1 MVRYALCFSVLKINS
16 QLTGRSSPSYAGR
29 TRYILFMLPLSKM
42 AHCEFLVDAVML
54 MSTTTNDEKREIY
67 RRFDNMVSGRG
78 EDIKLCYITVRMRT
92 S

>member
-16 QLTGRSSPSYAGR
+16 QLTGRSSPSYAGSK
-29 TRYILFMLPLSKM
+29 RYILFMLPLLKM
-42 AHCEFLVDAVML
+42 AHYEYLVDAVML

-67 RRFDNMVSGRG
+67 RRFDSMVSGRG